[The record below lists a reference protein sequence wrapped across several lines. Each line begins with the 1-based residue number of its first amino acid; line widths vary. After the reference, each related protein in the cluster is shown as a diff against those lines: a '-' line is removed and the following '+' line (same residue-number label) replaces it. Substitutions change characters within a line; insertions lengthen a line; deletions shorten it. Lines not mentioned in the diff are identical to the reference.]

1 MKKVLLLAA
10 AVAVTPLP
18 ALSQEGPRSED
29 RGYSD
34 HRRDRDLDGLLRE
47 LGGMRGGGGGGGRG
61 AAFFLRSGDATV
73 AVRCDP
79 NDSMKACVDV
89 TLTLL
94 EKARATLPQSGATSP
109 PSPPA
114 R

>member
-1 MKKVLLLAA
+1 MKKAVFLALVLASL
-10 AVAVTPLP
+10 PLP
-18 ALSQEGPRSED
+18 ALSQGASHSED
-29 RGYSD
+29 RDHSD
-34 HRRDRDLDGLLRE
+34 YRKDRDLEGMLRE
-47 LGGMRGGGGGGGRG
+47 LGIRGGGGGRG

-79 NDSMKACVDV
+79 GDSMRACVDA

-94 EKARATLPQSGATSP
+94 EKARSALPQAGGTTPGAAP
-109 PSPPA
+109 P

>member
-1 MKKVLLLAA
+1 MKKVLLMTAA
-10 AVAVTPLP
+10 LLLLPLP
-18 ALSQEGPRSED
+18 ALSQEQSRSED
-29 RGYSD
+29 RDYSG
-34 HRRDRDLDGLLRE
+34 HRRDRDVEGLLRD
-47 LGGMRGGGGGGGRG
+47 LGVSARGGGGRG

-79 NDSMKACVDV
+79 ADSMRACVDV

-94 EKARATLPQSGATSP
+94 EKARAALPQGGSTSPGATP
-109 PSPPA
+109 PP